1 MNDPGGAPEWRGR
14 VLWWLRHVERR
25 AAEAI
30 DAPAPPPAERRSPE
44 PFPKLSDALARALLF
59 LEAADFKARAALAR
73 LRPLLDAAYPALAH
87 PLLLRGA
94 APPPSRKSEDKSV
107 VLVTAW
113 VQDGVDPVKA
123 FLPLEHGF
131 LQLDKHKLVLGTLE
145 LECGTPMEQFVQA
158 EGGGYWEDLGWSV
171 NVTIG
176 EGKQM
181 GLFFKTPSSRL
192 GLILSL
198 FFSDDQRQ
206 LTLPPGFILSLFLSD
221 DQRERRLPQPS
232 SSVTTSSTLSRR
244 VHDPKRAS
252 TTRGGNPVATDSSR
266 HQAGARRSLQL
277 RDPPE
282 AAGEHCTKGPPQARG
297 KDWAGEGREKASG
310 AVGGSVSGSET
321 GSVGAVEGPL
331 RGEIRIRERLL
342 HLNFK
347 LARAWIRPRPCDY
360 CRVKH
365 QEKFDYEACGGRR
378 GIRKAVEY
386 YLRRLGWPIIR
397 EKL

>member
-14 VLWWLRHVERR
+14 VLWWLCHVERR

-44 PFPKLSDALARALLF
+44 PFPELSPLRDVSPSPPPRLSPLKRRCDDGGRTSSPPASTRRRFHSDALAQALLF

-94 APPPSRKSEDKSV
+94 AYPEARAVLALLRLILDAAYPALAHLPPASPKTKAS
-107 VLVTAW
+107 LP
-113 VQDGVDPVKA
+113 QDGVDPVKA

-181 GLFFKTPSSRL
+181 G
-192 GLILSL
+192 
-198 FFSDDQRQ
+198 RQ
-206 LTLPPGFILSLFLSD
+206 LTLPPGFILSLFLSG
-221 DQRERRLPQPS
+221 DQ
-232 SSVTTSSTLSRR
+232 VTTTTSSSAVFLSDDKVRSFTFD
-244 VHDPKRAS
+244 VVSSSKS
-252 TTRGGNPVATDSSR
+252 FKTRS
-266 HQAGARRSLQL
+266 
-277 RDPPE
+277 
-282 AAGEHCTKGPPQARG
+282 
-297 KDWAGEGREKASG
+297 
-310 AVGGSVSGSET
+310 
-321 GSVGAVEGPL
+321 
-331 RGEIRIRERLL
+331 
-342 HLNFK
+342 
-347 LARAWIRPRPCDY
+347 
-360 CRVKH
+360 
-365 QEKFDYEACGGRR
+365 
-378 GIRKAVEY
+378 
-386 YLRRLGWPIIR
+386 
-397 EKL
+397 